1 MWGRAEKSV
10 CRGFSACR
18 ARASEEAARSASL
31 IQMQRARPR
40 RPVPLLLSATDST
53 PWSRPIAPDAF
64 PFVILGRA
72 RQRRVEGRG
81 SSTKLVE
88 DTPSALPPGSTNEIG
103 QCQTKS
109 SRQRRPPSTTKGQQ
123 LVSGFDGRLRGDD
136 EGCFARRLHL
146 KEKPRQTAPHARR
159 SSENSFSTITGT
171 RADDQD
177 AHRDRHLWPD

>member
-1 MWGRAEKSV
+1 MHG
-10 CRGFSACR
+10 
-18 ARASEEAARSASL
+18 AARSASL

-40 RPVPLLLSATDST
+40 RPVPLLIGTTDST

-64 PFVILGRA
+64 PSSSSA
-72 RQRRVEGRG
+72 ERG
-81 SSTKLVE
+81 SAASKAGDPAQDSSKTHHWHCRPARRTRLGNAK
-88 DTPSALPPGSTNEIG
+88 
-103 QCQTKS
+103 TKS
-109 SRQRRPPSTTKGQQ
+109 SRQRRQPSTTKGQQ
-123 LVSGFDGRLRGDD
+123 LAVSGFDGRLRGDD
-136 EGCFARRLHL
+136 ADYFARRPHL